1 MEQREE
7 EVCNL
12 RGAAEFFD
20 AEKNMTVNGAIVV
33 ARRELMKEWIN
44 HQTDSWDLEGP
55 LEQYKMV
62 KTSEAEFQ
70 GLPSPTFKGEPTLH
84 SATETEKTLEPVAD
98 NPPAS

>member
-1 MEQREE
+1 MREQLEQREE

-44 HQTDSWDLEGP
+44 HQTDSWDLEGE
-55 LEQYKMV
+55 L
-62 KTSEAEFQ
+62 
-70 GLPSPTFKGEPTLH
+70 
-84 SATETEKTLEPVAD
+84 
-98 NPPAS
+98 